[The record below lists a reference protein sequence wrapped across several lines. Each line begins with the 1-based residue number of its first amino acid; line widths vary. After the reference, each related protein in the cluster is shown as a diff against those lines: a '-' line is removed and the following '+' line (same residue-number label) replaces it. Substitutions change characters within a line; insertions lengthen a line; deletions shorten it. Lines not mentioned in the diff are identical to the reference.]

1 MIENS
6 YIDNY
11 LKELKEQGKTNSYIA
26 TINTTF
32 YKIAKSGCESIQD
45 FESWLK
51 GNYNNYNTNYN
62 TLRND
67 MSQARAFF
75 KWLEGEGVEVL
86 EQKEEKNTMTESE
99 QTTLK
104 RKRIITVAITSELH
118 MKLSILSSAKS
129 KSMSAIVVDALNAYC
144 ETPESKEVFQNIV
157 LR

>member
-11 LKELKEQGKTNSYIA
+11 LKELKEQGKPNSYIA
-26 TINTTF
+26 AINTTLN
-32 YKIAKSGCESIQD
+32 KIAKSGCESIQD

-51 GNYNNYNTNYN
+51 GNYNNYN

-99 QTTLK
+99 QTTLE

>member
-11 LKELKEQGKTNSYIA
+11 LKELLKEQGKPNSYIA
-26 TINTTF
+26 AINTTLN
-32 YKIAKSGCESIQD
+32 KIAKSGCESIQD

-51 GNYNNYNTNYN
+51 GNYNNYNT
-62 TLRND
+62 LRND
-67 MSQARAFF
+67 TSQAKAFF
-75 KWLEGEGVEVL
+75 TWLESEGVEVL

-99 QTTLK
+99 
-104 RKRIITVAITSELH
+104 RKRVITVAITSELH

-129 KSMSAIVVDALNAYC
+129 KSMSSIVVDALNAYC
-144 ETPESKEVFQNIV
+144 ETPESKKVFQNIV

>member
-11 LKELKEQGKTNSYIA
+11 LKELLKEQGKPNSYIA
-26 TINTTF
+26 AINTTLN
-32 YKIAKSGCESIQD
+32 KIAKSGCESIQD

-51 GNYNNYNTNYN
+51 GNYNNYNT
-62 TLRND
+62 LRND
-67 MSQARAFF
+67 MSQAKAFF
-75 KWLEGEGVEVL
+75 KWLESEGVEVL

-99 QTTLK
+99 
-104 RKRIITVAITSELH
+104 RKRVITVAITSELH

-129 KSMSAIVVDALNAYC
+129 KSMSAIVVDALNTYC

>member
-1 MIENS
+1 M
-6 YIDNY
+6 
-11 LKELKEQGKTNSYIA
+11 KELKEQGKPNSYIA
-26 TINTTF
+26 AINTTLN
-32 YKIAKSGCESIQD
+32 KIAKSGCESIQD

-51 GNYNNYNTNYN
+51 GNYNNYNT
-62 TLRND
+62 LRND
-67 MSQARAFF
+67 TSQAKAFF
-75 KWLEGEGVEVL
+75 TWLESEGVEVL

-99 QTTLK
+99 QTTLE

>member
-1 MIENS
+1 MSEII
-6 YIDNY
+6 IDFISV
-11 LKELKEQGKTNSYIA
+11 LVEVPCKHTA
-26 TINTTF
+26 
-32 YKIAKSGCESIQD
+32 
-45 FESWLK
+45 
-51 GNYNNYNTNYN
+51 YN

-67 MSQARAFF
+67 MSQAKAFF